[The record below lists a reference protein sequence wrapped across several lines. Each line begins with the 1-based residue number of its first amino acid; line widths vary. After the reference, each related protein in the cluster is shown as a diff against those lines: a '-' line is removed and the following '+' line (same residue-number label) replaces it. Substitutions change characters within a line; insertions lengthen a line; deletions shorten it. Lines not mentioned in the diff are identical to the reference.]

1 LREARQQLPGK
12 MRAAV
17 ESASHG
23 RRADA
28 GNTAVHNDFVCG
40 TNIATPLATL
50 RTGFA
55 PDSKRTCSMG
65 MFGSMLTAVAGLRA
79 QSFALENISGNIANS
94 STPGFKRVDTSFTDL
109 IPEGPLNRQVS
120 GSVNAFSRL
129 TNTIEGDFLATS
141 IPTNIALNGEG
152 FFVVRPR
159 PNEDAIISGQS
170 AMLFTRRGDFE
181 VDRLGYLV
189 NGAGY
194 ALQGQTLD
202 RETGQ
207 PINANNGF
215 IRIDRDPLPAQ
226 ASRNITYNGVL
237 PRIPATVN
245 YNPDNPG
252 SELLG
257 PPASYP
263 NSPASLATIH
273 ANDVDTFTRSTLP
286 GGSVSIYNAT
296 GAVEPVNLRWAKTGA
311 DTWSLYYQD
320 GSTDDTAWVRIGGDI
335 IFNPD
340 GSLQNPALSLT
351 SADPAFVN
359 GTEFQQ
365 FTINFGG
372 RLTQFSSDTRVQP
385 TLIDQD
391 GYSVG
396 RFSSVGV
403 SDNGVVSI
411 AYSNGQVVPV
421 AIIDVVRFP
430 APNMLKRA
438 DGGAF
443 EQTLESGAP
452 IIGLDN
458 GTIMSGTIEGSNT
471 DISEEFAK
479 MIVTQQAYSA
489 NTRVISTSQEM
500 IREVLNIVR

>member
-1 LREARQQLPGK
+1 
-12 MRAAV
+12 
-17 ESASHG
+17 
-23 RRADA
+23 
-28 GNTAVHNDFVCG
+28 
-40 TNIATPLATL
+40 
-50 RTGFA
+50 
-55 PDSKRTCSMG
+55 MG

-79 QSFALENISGNIANS
+79 QSYALENISGNIANS

-109 IPEGPLNRQVS
+109 IPEGPLNRQVA

-129 TNTIEGDFLATS
+129 TNSIEGDFLATS

-152 FFVVRPR
+152 FFVVRQR
-159 PNEDAIISGQS
+159 PNEEAIISGE
-170 AMLFTRRGDFE
+170 APMLFTRRGDFE

-194 ALQGQTLD
+194 ALRGQTLD

-215 IRIDRDPLPAQ
+215 IRVDRDPLPAQ
-226 ASRNITYNGVL
+226 ASQNITYNGVL
-237 PRIPATVN
+237 PRVPATIE
-245 YNPDNPG
+245 YDPATPG
-252 SELLG
+252 SELLTAAAVPG
-257 PPASYP
+257 SD
-263 NSPASLATIH
+263 L
-273 ANDVDTFTRSTLP
+273 DVSIVAADAQAFERRSLP

-296 GAVEPVNLRWAKTGA
+296 GAVEPVNLRWAKLANGP
-311 DTWSLYYQD
+311 DTWGLFYQEGD
-320 GSTDDTAWVRIGGDI
+320 PVGNAWVRIGGPVV
-335 IFNPD
+335 FNAD
-340 GSLQNPALSLT
+340 GSLNDPALNLT
-351 SADPAFVN
+351 SGDPVMIN
-359 GTEFQQ
+359 GTEFGQ
-365 FTINFGG
+365 FTVNFGN

-411 AYSNGQVVPV
+411 AYSNGQVVPI
-421 AIIDVVRFP
+421 ALIDVVRFP
-430 APNMLKRA
+430 AANMLKRA

>member
-1 LREARQQLPGK
+1 
-12 MRAAV
+12 
-17 ESASHG
+17 
-23 RRADA
+23 
-28 GNTAVHNDFVCG
+28 
-40 TNIATPLATL
+40 
-50 RTGFA
+50 
-55 PDSKRTCSMG
+55 MG
-65 MFGSMLTAVAGLRA
+65 MFGSMLTAVAGLRS

-94 STPGFKRVDTSFTDL
+94 STPGFKRVDTSFADL
-109 IPEGPLNRQVS
+109 IPEAPLNRQVS

-129 TNTIEGDFLATS
+129 TNSIEGDFLATS

-152 FFVVRPR
+152 FFAVSQRPT
-159 PNEDAIISGQS
+159 DQAITSGES
-170 AMLFTRRGDFE
+170 PMLYTRRGDFE

-194 ALQGQTLD
+194 AMRGQTLD
-202 RETGQ
+202 PTTGQ
-207 PINANNGF
+207 PVNANNGF
-215 IRIDRDPLPAQ
+215 IVINRDPLPARESQ
-226 ASRNITYNGVL
+226 AITYNGVL
-237 PRIPATVN
+237 PRVPETTDYDPN
-245 YNPDNPG
+245 TPG

-257 PPASYP
+257 AGFS
-263 NSPASLATIH
+263 
-273 ANDVDTFTRSTLP
+273 VDTPNPDQLIHVNDAALFERRSLP

-296 GAVEPVNLRWAKTGA
+296 GAVEPVNLRWAKLTNGP
-311 DTWSLYYQD
+311 DTWGLYYQSNSGND
-320 GSTDDTAWVRIGGDI
+320 AWVRLGTAPNQDVA
-335 IFNPD
+335 FNAD
-340 GSLQNPALSLT
+340 GSLNVPASLT
-351 SADPAFVN
+351 SAAPLVVN
-359 GTEFQQ
+359 GTTFQ
-365 FTINFGG
+365 TVTVNFGG

-396 RFSSVGV
+396 RFTSVGI
-403 SDNGVVSI
+403 SDNGTVSI

-421 AIIDVVRFP
+421 AQVDVVRFP
-430 APNMLKRA
+430 AANSLRRV

-452 IIGLDN
+452 IVGLDN
-458 GTIMSGTIEGSNT
+458 GVIISGSVEGSNT

>member
-1 LREARQQLPGK
+1 
-12 MRAAV
+12 
-17 ESASHG
+17 
-23 RRADA
+23 
-28 GNTAVHNDFVCG
+28 
-40 TNIATPLATL
+40 
-50 RTGFA
+50 
-55 PDSKRTCSMG
+55 MG

-79 QSFALENISGNIANS
+79 QSFALENISGNIANT

-109 IPEGPLNRQVS
+109 IPEQPLNRQVA

-152 FFVVRPR
+152 FFVVSQR
-159 PNEDAIISGQS
+159 PNEQAIVSGQS
-170 AMLFTRRGDFE
+170 PTLYTRRGDFE

-194 ALQGQTLD
+194 ALRGQTLD
-202 RETGQ
+202 PETQQ

-215 IRIDRDPLPAQ
+215 IQISRDPLPAQ
-226 ASRNITYNGVL
+226 ASSTITYNGVL
-237 PRIPATVN
+237 PRVPETADFDPNT
-245 YNPDNPG
+245 PD

-257 PPASYP
+257 GGFSAATP
-263 NSPASLATIH
+263 NPDQLIH
-273 ANDVDTFTRSTLP
+273 VDDAELFERRSLP
-286 GGSVSIYNAT
+286 GGSVSIYNGT
-296 GAVEPVNLRWAKTGA
+296 GAVEPANLRWAKLSNGP
-311 DTWSLYYQD
+311 DTWGLYYQS
-320 GSTDDTAWVRIGGDI
+320 STNDDAWVRLGVPGDQDVT
-335 IFNPD
+335 FNAD
-340 GSLQNPALSLT
+340 GSLDEPASLT
-351 SADPAFVN
+351 SAAPLAIN
-359 GTEFQQ
+359 GTTFQ
-365 FTINFGG
+365 TATVNFGG

-385 TLIDQD
+385 TLFDQN

-396 RFSSVGV
+396 RFTSVGV
-403 SDNGVVSI
+403 SDNGAVSI

-421 AIIDVVRFP
+421 ALIDVVRFP
-430 APNMLKRA
+430 AANSLKRA

-452 IIGLDN
+452 IVGLDN
-458 GTIMSGTIEGSNT
+458 GVILSGTVEGSNT

>member
-1 LREARQQLPGK
+1 
-12 MRAAV
+12 
-17 ESASHG
+17 
-23 RRADA
+23 
-28 GNTAVHNDFVCG
+28 
-40 TNIATPLATL
+40 
-50 RTGFA
+50 
-55 PDSKRTCSMG
+55 MG

-109 IPEGPLNRQVS
+109 IPESPLTRQVA

-129 TNTIEGDFLATS
+129 SNTIEGDFLATS

-152 FFVVRPR
+152 FFSVSQR
-159 PNEDAIISGQS
+159 PNEQS
-170 AMLFTRRGDFE
+170 VVSEAPPTLFTRRGDFE

-194 ALQGQTLD
+194 ALRGQTLD
-202 RETGQ
+202 ATTGQ
-207 PINANNGF
+207 PVTANGGF
-215 IRIDRDPLPAQ
+215 IMISRDPLPAR
-226 ASRNITYNGVL
+226 ASTSITYNGVL
-237 PRIPATVN
+237 PRVPATSAFNAAV
-245 YNPDNPG
+245 PG
-252 SELLG
+252 SDLLG
-257 PPASYP
+257 ADALYPAS
-263 NSPASLATIH
+263 PAGLATI
-273 ANDVDTFTRSTLP
+273 AAADAATFESRSMP

-296 GAVEPVNLRWAKTGA
+296 GAVEPANLRWAKTA
-311 DTWSLYYQD
+311 DNSWSMYYQEGD
-320 GSTDDTAWVRIGGDI
+320 AGGNAWVRLGAAGAVG
-335 IFNPD
+335 FQPD
-340 GSLQNPALSLT
+340 GSLTTPTLT
-351 SADPAFVN
+351 LGSGGPITVN
-359 GTEFQQ
+359 GTAFQPV
-365 FTINFGG
+365 TIDFGG

-385 TLIDQD
+385 TLIDQN

-396 RFSSVGV
+396 RFTSVGV
-403 SDNGVVSI
+403 SDNGAVSI

-421 AIIDVVRFP
+421 ALIDVVRFP
-430 APNMLKRA
+430 APNSLKRT

-452 IIGLDN
+452 IVGLDN
-458 GTIMSGTIEGSNT
+458 GAILSGTVEGSNT

>member
-1 LREARQQLPGK
+1 
-12 MRAAV
+12 
-17 ESASHG
+17 
-23 RRADA
+23 
-28 GNTAVHNDFVCG
+28 
-40 TNIATPLATL
+40 
-50 RTGFA
+50 
-55 PDSKRTCSMG
+55 MG

-109 IPEGPLNRQVS
+109 IPEAPLNRQVS

-152 FFVVRPR
+152 FFVVSQR
-159 PNEDAIISGQS
+159 PNDQAIIGGQS
-170 AMLFTRRGDFE
+170 PTLFTRRGDFE

-194 ALQGQTLD
+194 ALRGQTLD
-202 RETGQ
+202 PVTAQ
-207 PINANNGF
+207 PVNANNGF
-215 IRIDRDPLPAQ
+215 IQINRDPLPAR
-226 ASRNITYNGVL
+226 ASSTVTYNGVL
-237 PRIPATVN
+237 PRVPETNAYDINV
-245 YNPDNPG
+245 PG
-252 SELLG
+252 SDLLG
-257 PPASYP
+257 DQTDHYL
-263 NSPASLATIH
+263 NSPADLSTISSTGPDA
-273 ANDVDTFTRSTLP
+273 ANFESRSMP

-296 GAVEPVNLRWAKTGA
+296 GAVEPVNLRWAKTA
-311 DTWSLYYQD
+311 DNAWSLYYQE
-320 GSTDDTAWVRIGGDI
+320 GDDAGAAWRRIGAAGAVG
-335 IFNPD
+335 FQAD
-340 GSLQNPALSLT
+340 GSLTIPGLT
-351 SADPAFVN
+351 LDSVVPVSIN
-359 GTEFQQ
+359 GTEFQNV
-365 FTINFGG
+365 TINFGG

-385 TLIDQD
+385 TLIDQN

-396 RFSSVGV
+396 RFTSVGV
-403 SDNGVVSI
+403 SDNGAVSI

-421 AIIDVVRFP
+421 ALIDVVRFP
-430 APNMLKRA
+430 APNSLKRA

-452 IIGLDN
+452 IVGLDN
-458 GTIMSGTIEGSNT
+458 GVILSGTVEGSNT

-500 IREVLNIVR
+500 IREILNIVR

>member
-1 LREARQQLPGK
+1 
-12 MRAAV
+12 
-17 ESASHG
+17 
-23 RRADA
+23 
-28 GNTAVHNDFVCG
+28 
-40 TNIATPLATL
+40 
-50 RTGFA
+50 
-55 PDSKRTCSMG
+55 MG

-109 IPEGPLNRQVS
+109 IPQAPLNRQLS
-120 GSVNAFSRL
+120 GSVTAFSRL
-129 TNTIEGDFLATS
+129 TNSIEGDFLATS

-152 FFVVRPR
+152 FFVVSQRPS
-159 PNEDAIISGQS
+159 EQAIISGQS
-170 AMLFTRRGDFE
+170 PTLYTRRGDFE

-194 ALQGQTLD
+194 ALRGQTLD
-202 RETGQ
+202 ATTGQ

-215 IRIDRDPLPAQ
+215 IRVERDPLPAQ
-226 ASRNITYNGVL
+226 ASSAIIYNGVL
-237 PRIPATVN
+237 PRVPATTDYDPN
-245 YNPDNPG
+245 TAD

-257 PPASYP
+257 GGFPATTPDPTQS
-263 NSPASLATIH
+263 IH
-273 ANDVDTFTRSTLP
+273 IDDAALFERRSLP
-286 GGSVSIYNAT
+286 GGSVSIYNST
-296 GAVEPVNLRWAKTGA
+296 GAVEPANLRWAKLTNGP
-311 DTWSLYYQD
+311 DTWGLYYQSNTGND
-320 GSTDDTAWVRIGGDI
+320 SWVRLGTAPDQDVS
-335 IFNPD
+335 FNAD
-340 GSLQNPALSLT
+340 GSLNGPASLT
-351 SADPAFVN
+351 SAASIFVN
-359 GTEFQQ
+359 GTEFQPV
-365 FTINFGG
+365 TVNFGG

-396 RFSSVGV
+396 RFTSVGV
-403 SDNGVVSI
+403 SDNGIVSI
-411 AYSNGQVVPV
+411 AYSNGQVVPI
-421 AIIDVVRFP
+421 AMIDVVRFP
-430 APNMLKRA
+430 AANSLKRA

-452 IIGLDN
+452 IVGLDN
-458 GTIMSGTIEGSNT
+458 GVIMSGTVEGSNT

>member
-1 LREARQQLPGK
+1 
-12 MRAAV
+12 
-17 ESASHG
+17 
-23 RRADA
+23 
-28 GNTAVHNDFVCG
+28 
-40 TNIATPLATL
+40 
-50 RTGFA
+50 
-55 PDSKRTCSMG
+55 MG

-94 STPGFKRVDTSFTDL
+94 STPGFKRVDTSFSDL
-109 IPEGPLNRQVS
+109 IPEAPLNRQVS
-120 GSVNAFSRL
+120 GSVTAFSRL
-129 TNTIEGDFLATS
+129 TNSIEGDFLATS

-152 FFVVRPR
+152 FFVVSQR
-159 PNEDAIISGQS
+159 PNEQAIISGQS
-170 AMLFTRRGDFE
+170 PTLYTRRGDFE

-194 ALQGQTLD
+194 ALRGQTLD
-202 RETGQ
+202 PTTGQ

-215 IRIDRDPLPAQ
+215 IRIERDPLPAKP
-226 ASRNITYNGVL
+226 SDNITYNGVL
-237 PRIPATVN
+237 PRVPETTDYDPLVAGSDQIGPGADYPASPGFPATIN
-245 YNPDNPG
+245 FAD
-252 SELLG
+252 
-257 PPASYP
+257 AS
-263 NSPASLATIH
+263 
-273 ANDVDTFTRSTLP
+273 TFERRSMP

-296 GAVEPVNLRWAKTGA
+296 GAVEPVNLRWAKMA
-311 DTWSLYYQD
+311 DDTWGLYYQEGD
-320 GSTDDTAWVRIGGDI
+320 PAGNAWVRFGGDVT
-335 IFNPD
+335 FNPD
-340 GSLQNPALSLT
+340 GSLNGPASLASGGPVT
-351 SADPAFVN
+351 VN
-359 GTEFQQ
+359 GTVFQDLQ
-365 FTINFGG
+365 VNFGG

-396 RFSSVGV
+396 RFNSVGV

-411 AYSNGQVVPV
+411 AYSNGQVVPI
-421 AIIDVVRFP
+421 AMIDVVRFP
-430 APNMLKRA
+430 AANSLKRA

-452 IIGLDN
+452 IVGLDN
-458 GTIMSGTIEGSNT
+458 GVIISGTVEGSNT

>member
-1 LREARQQLPGK
+1 
-12 MRAAV
+12 
-17 ESASHG
+17 
-23 RRADA
+23 
-28 GNTAVHNDFVCG
+28 
-40 TNIATPLATL
+40 
-50 RTGFA
+50 
-55 PDSKRTCSMG
+55 MG

-109 IPEGPLNRQVS
+109 IPQAPLNRQLS
-120 GSVNAFSRL
+120 GSVTAFSRL
-129 TNTIEGDFLATS
+129 TNSIEGDFLATS

-152 FFVVRPR
+152 FFVVSQRPS
-159 PNEDAIISGQS
+159 EQAIISGQS
-170 AMLFTRRGDFE
+170 PTLYTRRGDFE

-194 ALQGQTLD
+194 ALRGQTLD
-202 RETGQ
+202 ATTGQ

-215 IRIDRDPLPAQ
+215 IRVERDPLPAQ
-226 ASRNITYNGVL
+226 ASQNITYNGVL
-237 PRIPATVN
+237 PRIPATTDYDPLVA
-245 YNPDNPG
+245 G
-252 SELLG
+252 SDQIG
-257 PPASYP
+257 PPADYGP
-263 NSPASLATIH
+263 GFPAVISAAD
-273 ANDVDTFTRSTLP
+273 ANTFERRSMP

-296 GAVEPVNLRWAKTGA
+296 GAVEPVNLRWAKMA
-311 DTWSLYYQD
+311 DDTWGLYYQEGD
-320 GSTDDTAWVRIGGDI
+320 PGGNAWVRLGGNVT
-335 IFNPD
+335 FNAD
-340 GSLQNPALSLT
+340 GSLNGPASLSSGGAIT
-351 SADPAFVN
+351 VN
-359 GTEFQQ
+359 GTEFQPV
-365 FTINFGG
+365 TVNFGG

-396 RFSSVGV
+396 RFTSVGV
-403 SDNGVVSI
+403 SDNGIVSI
-411 AYSNGQVVPV
+411 AYSNGQVVPI
-421 AIIDVVRFP
+421 AMIDVVRFP
-430 APNMLKRA
+430 AANSLKRA

-452 IIGLDN
+452 IVGLDN
-458 GTIMSGTIEGSNT
+458 GVIMSGTVEGSNT